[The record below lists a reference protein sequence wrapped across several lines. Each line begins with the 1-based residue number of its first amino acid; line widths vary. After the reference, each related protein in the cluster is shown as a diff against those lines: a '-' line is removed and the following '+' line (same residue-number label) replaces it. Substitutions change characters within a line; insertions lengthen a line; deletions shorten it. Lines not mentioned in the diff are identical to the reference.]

1 MKKESEA
8 DRIVA
13 VNAWAEMFERVDA
26 STAKEAV
33 MRYAQ
38 DNPSAFAPSASEVYG
53 IARKIRKPKPMYIP
67 ESTDAPC
74 AYGFCDGRGFEL
86 YTKYERGYDYE
97 YVCWCPCEFDR
108 KTREARCSGADADR
122 MDFLCRERDRWE
134 SRMRELKGQM
144 KPEQCEWKEAN

>member
-1 MKKESEA
+1 MT
-8 DRIVA
+8 D
-13 VNAWAEMFERVDA
+13 AWQGIFANVDA
-26 STAKEAV
+26 DTAKEAV

-38 DNPSAFAPSASEVYG
+38 DNPSAFAPSASEIYG

-86 YTKYERGYDYE
+86 YTKHERGYDYE

-108 KTREARCSGADADR
+108 KLREARRSEADADR
-122 MDFLCRERDRWE
+122 IDFRTRQRDFWE
-134 SRMRELKGQM
+134 SQMQRLKGYVKPGKQCEMREVSQ
-144 KPEQCEWKEAN
+144 